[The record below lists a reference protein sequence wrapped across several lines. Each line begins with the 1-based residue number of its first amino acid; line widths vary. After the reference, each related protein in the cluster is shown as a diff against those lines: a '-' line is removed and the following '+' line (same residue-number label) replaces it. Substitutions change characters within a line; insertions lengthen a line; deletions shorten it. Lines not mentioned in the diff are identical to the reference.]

1 MSFTDPLSV
10 TISAVAHS
18 CPRLEVEGDKTRYA
32 NADGTVV
39 LSADHS
45 ETGGNRKRHV
55 VRIDTS
61 KITTDPFRS
70 DENVERSMSCYI
82 VFDLPPAGYTATEAK
97 AVFDGFNAML
107 TASSGAMITKLL
119 QGES

>member
-18 CPRLEVEGDKTRYA
+18 CPRVDTQGDKTRYA
-32 NADGTVV
+32 NSDGTIE

-45 ETGGNRKRHV
+45 ETGGGRKRHV
-55 VRIDTS
+55 VRIDAS
-61 KITTDPFRS
+61 KITTDPFRPS
-70 DENVERSMSCYI
+70 ENVERSMSSYI

-97 AVFDGFNAML
+97 AVFDGFMAML
-107 TASSGAMITKLL
+107 NASSGAMITKLL